1 MSRPGRRWTAFV
13 SATLLWAVAAGGAT
27 PGLPSVALTAAA
39 ALTPTAASPV
49 IAAAGDIACDPKDA
63 SFRGGAGTSTRCRMV
78 ATSDVL
84 TGLAPAAVLPLGDTQ
99 YNKAAPSAYQQS
111 YRPSWGRLDA
121 IAHPVPGNHE
131 YQNPGPAGY
140 FAYFGT
146 AAGSA
151 PGWYSWDVGAWHMVA
166 LNSNC
171 AAVGG
176 CGPGSPQEQW
186 LRADLA
192 AHPAACTLA
201 YWHHA
206 PFSSSR
212 NGDDP
217 SVAPLFRALYDA
229 AADVVLSGHNHQYER
244 FAPLDPN
251 GRADAARG
259 VRSFV
264 VGTGGK
270 NLENFP
276 TVRPGSE
283 ARSKTFGVL
292 GLTLH
297 PGGYDWQ
304 FHPVAGSTFS
314 DTGSGACH

>member
-1 MSRPGRRWTAFV
+1 MIRPGRRWTAFAAV
-13 SATLLWAVAAGGAT
+13 VALCTVAAGGAN
-27 PGLPSVALTAAA
+27 PVMPSLTLTARGVA
-39 ALTPTAASPV
+39 PV

-63 SFRGGAGTSTRCRMV
+63 SFKGGAGTSTRCRMA

-84 TGLAPAAVLPLGDTQ
+84 MAMAPDAVLPLGDTQ
-99 YNKAAPSAYQQS
+99 YNKPAASAYQAS
-111 YRPSWGRLDA
+111 YGPTWGRLNA
-121 IAHPVPGNHE
+121 VVHPIPGNHE
-131 YQNPGPAGY
+131 YQKPGPAAY
-140 FAYFGT
+140 FSYFGT

-151 PGWYSWDVGAWHMVA
+151 PGWYSWDVGTWHMVA

-186 LRADLA
+186 LRNDLA
-192 AHPAACTLA
+192 AHPGACTLA

-206 PFSSSR
+206 RFSSSR

-217 SVAPLFRALYDA
+217 SVAPLFQALYDA
-229 AADVVLSGHNHQYER
+229 GADVVLSSHNHQYER
-244 FAPLDPN
+244 FAPLGPSGGADP
-251 GRADAARG
+251 ARG
-259 VRSFV
+259 IRTFV

-270 NLENFP
+270 NLENFA

-292 GLTLH
+292 ALTLR

-304 FHPVAGSTFS
+304 FRPVAGSPFS
-314 DTGSGACH
+314 DNGSGACH